1 MNSLFTLFCVNK
13 ELFTRCRLRQ
23 CKDSKQ
29 INGIQVE
36 RFAGGTLRYHA
47 SNRRIRVLCE
57 KVNAIDLHQKTIV
70 IDVTH
75 LVIKEL
81 WSNTQDSSEYVN
93 LEEQLFLN
101 RKIRYKMH
109 LLSFEL

>member
-1 MNSLFTLFCVNK
+1 MQATVEFAFCV
-13 ELFTRCRLRQ
+13 
-23 CKDSKQ
+23 
-29 INGIQVE
+29 
-36 RFAGGTLRYHA
+36 
-47 SNRRIRVLCE
+47 E

-81 WSNTQDSSEYVN
+81 WSNTQYSSEYVN